1 MPKDFG
7 VGQVLEEIVPHVDVI
22 CPMLYPSHFPVGFL
36 GYKNPGHYPR
46 QIVELSMKQIK
57 KRTNKKIRPWIQGFW
72 YKTED
77 IIAQIN
83 GVLSTGTSS
92 WTVWNSSGRY
102 SKTYRAIAERMNTT
116 LPEAKSY
123 PSLEKRVSSIIE

>member
-1 MPKDFG
+1 
-7 VGQVLEEIVPHVDVI
+7 
-22 CPMLYPSHFPVGFL
+22 
-36 GYKNPGHYPR
+36 
-46 QIVELSMKQIK
+46 MKQIK